1 MGHYPMLFGTW
12 RRRFAGAG
20 HRAAGAHGI
29 DALLD
34 ADLND
39 QAERLAQ
46 AMIDRLVSVTAD
58 LTPKRPLSASDS
70 RSTSPSE
77 ASAAQPYAAAAAA
90 SRGFVGKHRIPDR
103 FQLHRFQLGSAS
115 LVRPTKLAHVSDC
128 GVRVDI

>member
-1 MGHYPMLFGTW
+1 MGHCPMLFGTW

-46 AMIDRLVSVTAD
+46 AMIDLLER
-58 LTPKRPLSASDS
+58 
-70 RSTSPSE
+70 
-77 ASAAQPYAAAAAA
+77 
-90 SRGFVGKHRIPDR
+90 
-103 FQLHRFQLGSAS
+103 LHRGGCRRFACRIGIGYESHMAVMRWS
-115 LVRPTKLAHVSDC
+115 CVH
-128 GVRVDI
+128 